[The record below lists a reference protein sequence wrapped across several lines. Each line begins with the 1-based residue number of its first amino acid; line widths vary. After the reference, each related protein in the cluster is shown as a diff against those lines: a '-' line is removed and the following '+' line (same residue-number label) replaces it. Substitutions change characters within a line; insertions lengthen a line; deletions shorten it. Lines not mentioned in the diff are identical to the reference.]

1 MTCGYE
7 APAVAL
13 RAYRPGVSRV
23 TWKARR
29 GEIGDICSQLSNA
42 RAIFFKRVSSHG
54 QLGESRGHLR
64 VFFGKKTA
72 VASDD
77 DGDGDIY

>member
-1 MTCGYE
+1 VTCGYE

-23 TWKARR
+23 TWKAKR
-29 GEIGDICSQLSNA
+29 GAIGDICSQISNA
-42 RAIFFKRVSSHG
+42 RAIFFARASTTDSSR
-54 QLGESRGHLR
+54 EARGHLG
-64 VFFGKKTA
+64 VFFGKKSA

-77 DGDGDIY
+77 DGDVY